1 MIQKFIEDIEKVFNS
16 NPVILSSN
24 IQKHFG
30 PDSKTVYLKSTLIF
44 IDSSILEIAFF
55 AEESHNDLNIPKYRF
70 HYMDKQGRML
80 FRYDNAPHHHEIPSF
95 PHHKHVFH
103 GVTPALPPD
112 IKLILKEISA
122 LMLKGF
128 IS

>member
-1 MIQKFIEDIEKVFNS
+1 MIQKFIEDEDIEKVFN
-16 NPVILSSN
+16 
-24 IQKHFG
+24 
-30 PDSKTVYLKSTLIF
+30 
-44 IDSSILEIAFF
+44 
-55 AEESHNDLNIPKYRF
+55 
-70 HYMDKQGRML
+70 
-80 FRYDNAPHHHEIPSF
+80 
-95 PHHKHVFH
+95 